1 MNRKRLIIISF
12 IVLLVA
18 VSSSLYASATDKEL
32 VTNEQKQLIENAFGE
47 LKDQNSTMS
56 KSNFIIS
63 GGDIEISKSEFY
75 FYKVNIKLIN
85 QLNATLDSTSY
96 TIASLPTDQEL
107 IDEMLKKRISVQHS
121 KEIGITVTE
130 GEVKEV
136 INREES
142 MLNSEEVDAQNQAI
156 IREIMDQR
164 IKLTGLSE
172 EEFWDSDLVF
182 KEYENT
188 LYIDKLYNKL
198 IGEKVIGDIQGFE
211 EFQNNLLK
219 EYKNSHSIDSE

>member
-1 MNRKRLIIISF
+1 MNRKRFIIISF

-18 VSSSLYASATDKEL
+18 VSSSLYASATDKDL
-32 VTNEQKQLIENAFGE
+32 VTHEQKQLIENAFDE
-47 LKDQNSTMS
+47 LKDQNNSMS
-56 KSNFIIS
+56 KSNFAIS
-63 GGDIEISKSEFY
+63 EGDIEISKSEFD

-85 QLNATLDSTSY
+85 QLNATLDNSSY
-96 TIASLPTDQEL
+96 KIASLPTDQDL
-107 IDEMLKKRISVQHS
+107 IDEMLKKRISVQHA
-121 KEIGITVTE
+121 KETGITVTE

-136 INREES
+136 INREEN
-142 MLNSEEVDAQNQAI
+142 MLNSEDVDAQNQAI

-188 LYIDKLYNKL
+188 LFIDKLYNKL
-198 IGEKVIGDIQGFE
+198 IGEKVINDIQGFE
-211 EFQNNLLK
+211 DFQNNLLK
-219 EYKNSHSIDSE
+219 EYKNIHSIDVE

>member
-56 KSNFIIS
+56 KSNFIIL

>member
-1 MNRKRLIIISF
+1 MNKPRFLIISF

-18 VSSSLYASATDKEL
+18 VSSSLYA
-32 VTNEQKQLIENAFGE
+32 FGE
-47 LKDQNSTMS
+47 LKDQNSSMD
-56 KSNFIIS
+56 KSNYIIS
-63 GGDIEISKSEFY
+63 EGDIVISKPEFD
-75 FYKVNIKLIN
+75 FYKVNIKLMN
-85 QLNATLDSTSY
+85 QLNATLDNSSDK
-96 TIASLPTDQEL
+96 IASLPRDQEL
-107 IDEMLKKRISVQHS
+107 IDEMLKKRISVQHA

-136 INREES
+136 INREKN

-182 KEYENT
+182 KEYEKT

-198 IGEKVIGDIQGFE
+198 IGEKVINDIQGFE
-211 EFQNNLLK
+211 EFQINLLK
-219 EYKNSHSIDSE
+219 EYKNSHSINLE

>member
-18 VSSSLYASATDKEL
+18 VSSSLYASATDKDL
-32 VTNEQKQLIENAFGE
+32 VTHEQKQLIENAFDE
-47 LKDQNSTMS
+47 LKDQNNSMS
-56 KSNFIIS
+56 KSNFVVS
-63 GGDIEISKSEFY
+63 EGDIEISKSEFD

-85 QLNATLDSTSY
+85 QLNATLDSSSY
-96 TIASLPTDQEL
+96 KIASLPTDQEL
-107 IDEMLKKRISVQHS
+107 IDEMLKKRISVQHA
-121 KEIGITVTE
+121 KETGITVTE

-136 INREES
+136 INREEN

-198 IGEKVIGDIQGFE
+198 IGEKVINDIQGFE

-219 EYKNSHSIDSE
+219 EYKNTHTIDLE

>member
-1 MNRKRLIIISF
+1 MNKPRFLIISF

-18 VSSSLYASATDKEL
+18 ISSSIYAFATNKYVVSD
-32 VTNEQKQLIENAFGE
+32 EQKKMIENAFGE
-47 LKDQNSTMS
+47 LKDQNSSMD
-56 KSNFIIS
+56 KSNYIIS
-63 GGDIEISKSEFY
+63 EGDIEISKSEFD
-75 FYKVNIKLIN
+75 FYKVNIKLMN
-85 QLNATLDSTSY
+85 QLNATLDNSSDKTD
-96 TIASLPTDQEL
+96 SLPSDQEL
-107 IDEMLKKRISVQHS
+107 IDEMLKKRISVQHA
-121 KEIGITVTE
+121 KEIGITIKE

-136 INREES
+136 INREKG

-182 KEYENT
+182 KEYEKT

-198 IGEKVIGDIQGFE
+198 IGEKVINDIQGFE

-219 EYKNSHSIDSE
+219 EYKNSHSIDLE